1 MCCQVLK
8 VRIVN
13 FFVGCFVFSAYALL
27 GELAWQATYRNKI
40 LVLLLREDR
49 MGWFSTLG
57 SSLNLA
63 CLSCASPTPQMSCA
77 SSWVCPSINFPAHY
91 AGVRYIFPYVCY
103 PCRKG
108 RIIEQ
113 IHGKFVRGKTLLKSI
128 LLISQKKNLFFYVR
142 YSIVFAVRLCC
153 AKICFNLLF
162 YFLLNVCRLPAF

>member
-27 GELAWQATYRNKI
+27 GELAWQAKYRNKI
-40 LVLLLREDR
+40 LVFLLREDR

-63 CLSCASPTPQMSCA
+63 SLSCASPTPQMSCA

-91 AGVRYIFPYVCY
+91 EGVRYIFPYVLLPLSEGSY
-103 PCRKG
+103 NRTNSSSYV
-108 RIIEQ
+108 IIKV
-113 IHGKFVRGKTLLKSI
+113 HGKRLLKSV
-128 LLISQKKNLFFYVR
+128 LLISQKKKNLFFYVWN
-142 YSIVFAVRLCC
+142 RLD
-153 AKICFNLLF
+153 IL
-162 YFLLNVCRLPAF
+162 